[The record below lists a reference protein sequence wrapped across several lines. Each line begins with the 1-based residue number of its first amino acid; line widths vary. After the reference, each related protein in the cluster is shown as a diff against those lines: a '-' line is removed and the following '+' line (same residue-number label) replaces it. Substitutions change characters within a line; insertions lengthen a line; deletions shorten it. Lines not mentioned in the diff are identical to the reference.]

1 MKNAYLDN
9 KTVFYAIIQVLSI
22 LLGGKNMKS
31 DSLSLNNITGSTL
44 AELRKNSGFTQKELA
59 KIFNISESSLAHY
72 EQGLTLPSTDML
84 VKFADYF
91 HVPVDYLLGRCQNKV
106 EYRKLNEKLAYNMSL
121 GSMINV
127 ISSFSQRDKKYLYDT
142 IILIMNSMENAKN
155 K

>member
-1 MKNAYLDN
+1 
-9 KTVFYAIIQVLSI
+9 
-22 LLGGKNMKS
+22 MKS

-142 IILIMNSMENAKN
+142 IVLIAKSEDNSR
-155 K
+155 

>member
-1 MKNAYLDN
+1 
-9 KTVFYAIIQVLSI
+9 
-22 LLGGKNMKS
+22 MKS
-31 DSLSLNNITGSTL
+31 DSLSLNNIIGSTL

-72 EQGLTLPSTDML
+72 EQGLTLPSADML

-91 HVPVDYLLGRCQNKV
+91 HVPVDYLLGRCQNKI

-127 ISSFSQRDKKYLYDT
+127 ISSFSQKNKRYLYDT
-142 IILIMNSMENAKN
+142 IVLIAKSEDNSR
-155 K
+155 

>member
-1 MKNAYLDN
+1 
-9 KTVFYAIIQVLSI
+9 
-22 LLGGKNMKS
+22 MKS

>member
-1 MKNAYLDN
+1 MYFDK
-9 KTVFYAIIQVLSI
+9 KTVFYVIIQVLSI

-59 KIFNISESSLAHY
+59 KIFNISESALAHY
-72 EQGLTLPSTDML
+72 EQGITLPNADML

-91 HVPVDYLLGRCQNKV
+91 NVPVDYLLGRCQNKV
-106 EYRKLNEKLAYNMSL
+106 EYRKLNEKLASNMSL
-121 GSMINV
+121 GSMVNV
-127 ISSFSQRDKKYLYDT
+127 ISSFSQKDKKYLYDT
-142 IILIMNSMENAKN
+142 ILLIMNSMENAKN

>member
-1 MKNAYLDN
+1 
-9 KTVFYAIIQVLSI
+9 
-22 LLGGKNMKS
+22 MKS

-91 HVPVDYLLGRCQNKV
+91 HVPVDYLLGRCQNKI
-106 EYRKLNEKLAYNMSL
+106 EYKKLNEKLASNMSL
-121 GSMINV
+121 GNMINA
-127 ISSFSQRDKKYLYDT
+127 IFGFSQKNKKYLYDT
-142 IILIMNSMENAKN
+142 IVLIAKSEDNSR
-155 K
+155 

>member
-1 MKNAYLDN
+1 MYFDN
-9 KTVFYAIIQVLSI
+9 KTVFCVIIQVLSI

-59 KIFNISESSLAHY
+59 KIFNISESALAHY
-72 EQGLTLPSTDML
+72 EQGITLPNADML

-106 EYRKLNEKLAYNMSL
+106 EYRKLNEKLASNMSL
-121 GSMINV
+121 GSMVNV
-127 ISSFSQRDKKYLYDT
+127 ISSFSQKDKKYLYDT
-142 IILIMNSMENAKN
+142 ILLIMNSMENAKN

>member
-1 MKNAYLDN
+1 
-9 KTVFYAIIQVLSI
+9 
-22 LLGGKNMKS
+22 MKS

-91 HVPVDYLLGRCQNKV
+91 HVPVDYLLGRCQNKI

-127 ISSFSQRDKKYLYDT
+127 ISSFSQKNKRYLYDT
-142 IILIMNSMENAKN
+142 IVLIAKSEDNSR
-155 K
+155 